1 MSWFRQPRDIELSL
15 IDYIRT
21 QINASWAGIT
31 VVKTFKQA
39 TKATLPVIC
48 VRLLDTTSSR
58 REIGANT
65 LNNNYGIIIDIL
77 ATSDGLR
84 LDLTDFLIDIL
95 KDGCIY
101 YEFSQS
107 SSNPEELD
115 KTADGRIR
123 VVSWVQNTRIDF
135 GEGDVGER
143 DRFRQ
148 LISIIVAKS

>member
-1 MSWFRQPRDIELSL
+1 MSYFRESRCVELSL

-21 QINASWAGIT
+21 QINISWSDVT

-65 LNNNYGIIIDIL
+65 LNNTYGIIIDVL

-84 LDLTDFLIDIL
+84 LDLTDFLVNIL
-95 KDGCIY
+95 KDGCVY

-123 VVSWVQNTRIDF
+123 VASWLQNTRVDF